1 VHTLCR
7 LRVEFVVKQS
17 SWIEWV
23 IAELIAELVTE
34 LITEADMV
42 GLMCDGSW
50 CQTGYAHL
58 RETRRTFH

>member
-7 LRVEFVVKQS
+7 LRVESVVKQS

-23 IAELIAELVTE
+23 IAELITELVTE
-34 LITEADMV
+34 LIAEADMV

-50 CQTGYAHL
+50 C
-58 RETRRTFH
+58 